1 MQLRSLR
8 LFVAVARTG
17 SFVAAAASAH
27 TVQSNVTAHVKKLE
41 GELGRRLLTRAGG
54 AGLTPA
60 GRSLLGYAERLLAL
74 HDGAVA
80 EVRGEGE
87 PAGTLRIGAMET
99 TAAVRLPPLLAAFHE
114 HYPAVTLELITGTT
128 AELFAGLAD
137 GALDGAFVA
146 GEVPLSG
153 YRVSEVFHERLVLAA
168 ALTQTHLPDPGR
180 LASSAFMAFR
190 QGCSYRQRIELF
202 LAGEGVPA
210 ARIFEF
216 GTVDAMLGCVAAGM
230 GFAMLPATVVAARG
244 AGYGVHGLTLPED
257 VASVV
262 TRFVAPPEAA
272 SSAALTAFMAM
283 LPAPPD
289 SNAAA
294 AAPTMRA

>member
-17 SFVAAAASAH
+17 SFVAAAESAH

-41 GELGRRLLTRAGG
+41 SELGRCLLTRTGG
-54 AGLTPA
+54 VGLTPA

-74 HDGAVA
+74 HDDAVA

-87 PAGTLRIGAMET
+87 PGGTLRIGTLET
-99 TAAVRLPPLLAAFHE
+99 TAAVRLPPLLAVFHE
-114 HYPAVTLELITGTT
+114 RHPAVTLELIPGTT
-128 AELFAGLAD
+128 VELLAGLTD
-137 GALDGAFVA
+137 GTLDGAFVA
-146 GEVPLSG
+146 GDVPLAG
-153 YRVSEVFHERLVLAA
+153 HEVRDVFHERLVLAA
-168 ALTQTHLPDPGR
+168 R
-180 LASSAFMAFR
+180 LAETRLPGPGTLARSAFMAFR

-230 GFAMLPATVVAARG
+230 GYAMLPAVVVADRG
-244 AGYGVHGLTLPED
+244 PRLGVHGLALPGD
-257 VASVV
+257 VANVV

-272 SSAALTAFMAM
+272 RSAALRAFMAM

-289 SNAAA
+289 SNAAV